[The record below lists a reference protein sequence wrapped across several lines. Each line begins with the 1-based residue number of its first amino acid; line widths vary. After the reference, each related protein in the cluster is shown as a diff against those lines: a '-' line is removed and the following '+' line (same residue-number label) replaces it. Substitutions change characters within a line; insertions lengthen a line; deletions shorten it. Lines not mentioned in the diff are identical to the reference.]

1 MKRIIHTMNKI
12 LLQIICASLFSF
24 SANAGML
31 DCKITY
37 NIKGWSIFYKEYKGT
52 GLVSCNNGQRASVSI
67 VSRGGGLTIGKSQ
80 INKGRG
86 SFSSLL
92 HINEIYGTYIALNAH
107 AGTSVSVEA
116 QVMTKG
122 EVSLA
127 LSGNGRG
134 VDLGVAL
141 SGFSIKPR

>member
-1 MKRIIHTMNKI
+1 MNKI
-12 LLQIICASLFSF
+12 FIQILCASLFLF
-24 SANAGML
+24 SANAEAL
-31 DCKITY
+31 TCKITY
-37 NIKGWSIFYKEYKGT
+37 DIKGWSIFYKQYKGT
-52 GLVSCNNGQRASVSI
+52 GFVSCNNGQRASVSI

-107 AGTSVSVEA
+107 AGASASVEA

>member
-1 MKRIIHTMNKI
+1 MNKI
-12 LLQIICASLFSF
+12 LLQIICVSLFSF
-24 SANAGML
+24 SANAEML

-37 NIKGWSIFYKEYKGT
+37 DIKGWSFVYKQYKGT

-67 VSRGGGLTIGKSQ
+67 ISRGGGLTIGKSQ

-92 HINEIYGTYIALNAH
+92 HINEIYGTYIALDAH
-107 AGTSVSVEA
+107 AGAVVSVDA

-134 VDLGVAL
+134 VDLGIAL

>member
-1 MKRIIHTMNKI
+1 MNKI
-12 LLQIICASLFSF
+12 YIQILCASLFLF
-24 SANAGML
+24 SVNAEAL
-31 DCKITY
+31 TCKITY
-37 NIKGWSIFYKEYKGT
+37 DIKGWSIFYKEYKGT
-52 GLVSCNNGQRASVSI
+52 GFVSCNNGQRASVSI

-107 AGTSVSVEA
+107 AGASASVEA